1 MREGDSNYGELRYS
15 FQLDGSP
22 VEDDAQISQGIPSG
36 ENTLESVAD
45 AFRSAPTQPEDTP
58 ASGDV
63 GSQDNYNDMGYT
75 KEQLDDLITQQRQ
88 KIKDCEL
95 KVKQAQLDLEKSKL
109 ALNNSLCAALS
120 TAWCAPSPMRTPPP
134 KPASLSW

>member
-1 MREGDSNYGELRYS
+1 M
-15 FQLDGSP
+15 
-22 VEDDAQISQGIPSG
+22 
-36 ENTLESVAD
+36 AD

-88 KIKDCEL
+88 RSKI
-95 KVKQAQLDLEKSKL
+95 A
-109 ALNNSLCAALS
+109 N
-120 TAWCAPSPMRTPPP
+120 
-134 KPASLSW
+134 